1 MCELGLDDL
10 ASEHPS
16 ADDDNTWR
24 QALSAG
30 LVDVS
35 TDVSDTSDD
44 VWNASLAEVT
54 SMMTL
59 TNSANVD
66 DAWDSQELSM
76 VAQSGQVS
84 TSSDHAPV
92 DEWEDTVL
100 TDDGGDTMETL
111 VGTPRQRMSQTM
123 TMLLST
129 RAWSLLPPMNHPCAT
144 PRTHVLSRPRGRH
157 SG

>member
-35 TDVSDTSDD
+35 TDVSGTSDD
-44 VWNASLAEVT
+44 DWNASLAEVA

-59 TNSANVD
+59 TNSVGVD
-66 DAWDSQELSM
+66 DAWDSHELSM

-84 TSSDHAPV
+84 TTSDHAPV
-92 DEWEDTVL
+92 GEWEDTVL
-100 TDDGGDTMETL
+100 SDDGGDTM
-111 VGTPRQRMSQTM
+111 GT
-123 TMLLST
+123 
-129 RAWSLLPPMNHPCAT
+129 
-144 PRTHVLSRPRGRH
+144 
-157 SG
+157 SGYTTAEDESVQ